1 MSSTPGECKL
11 GKAKSQPYSPRHG
24 YNAPYIMKRDDLLDL
39 NDVLQHP
46 GRELAVDISTELPE
60 EADVELLKPLEGFLE
75 AVSTGNILLITGS
88 FSTRAVLECA
98 RCSGPLEVDV
108 DFELDEQFSVEGT
121 PSSLNPQDYARV
133 VSDEP
138 FELFEGNTLIVE
150 QLLRQSL
157 LLALPMQSLCEYGWE
172 GNCPIATSRGLE
184 IGPSER
190 GRPEFGN
197 LSNLLKPKDAE
208 T

>member
-1 MSSTPGECKL
+1 
-11 GKAKSQPYSPRHG
+11 
-24 YNAPYIMKRDDLLDL
+24 MKRDDLLDL

-60 EADVELLKPLEGFLE
+60 ESDIDLLKPLEGYLE

-88 FSTRAVLECA
+88 FNTRAVLECA

-108 DFELDEQFSVEGT
+108 DFELDEQFPVEGT

-138 FELFEGNTLIVE
+138 FPLFDGNSLVVE
-150 QLLRQSL
+150 QLLRQALHLS
-157 LLALPMQSLCEYGWE
+157 LPMQSLCQFGWE
-172 GNCPIATSRGLE
+172 GVCPVAASRLSSASTSLG
-184 IGPSER
+184 
-190 GRPEFGN
+190 GRPEFTR
-197 LSNLLKPKDAE
+197 LSSLLKPEEPEA
-208 T
+208 

>member
-1 MSSTPGECKL
+1 
-11 GKAKSQPYSPRHG
+11 
-24 YNAPYIMKRDDLLDL
+24 MKRDDLLDL

-60 EADVELLKPLEGFLE
+60 EQDVDMLKPLEGYLE

-88 FSTRAVLECA
+88 FNTRAVLECA

-108 DFELDEQFSVEGT
+108 DFELDEQFPVEGT

-138 FELFEGNTLIVE
+138 FPLFDGNSLFVE
-150 QLLRQSL
+150 QLLRQAL
-157 LLALPMQSLCEYGWE
+157 LLAMPMQNLCQYGWD
-172 GNCPIATSRGLE
+172 GPCPVAATRAASLKMAGQ
-184 IGPSER
+184 
-190 GRPEFGN
+190 GRPEFTL
-197 LSNLLKPKDAE
+197 LSSLLKTEDSE
-208 T
+208 N